1 MNTKIKFILL
11 LAFIAAAVVS
21 VKALGLGEYLE
32 EERLRAW
39 IGSYG
44 VWGPLV
50 YILFYSIAPSL
61 MLPGL
66 PITVIGGVLFGP
78 VWGTLYVMA
87 GATIGAGLAFLLARK
102 LGREWV
108 AGIIKGGR
116 LEELD
121 RKVEEQGWKIVA
133 FTRLI
138 PLFPFNMLNYAF
150 GLTGIRFSHYII
162 ATFIFIFPG
171 AVAFVVFSSSL
182 LGLLQGRVTKE
193 FAIGAALVIIV
204 SLIPFLY
211 KRSKGRRR
219 TF

>member
-1 MNTKIKFILL
+1 MNTKIKFIIL
-11 LAFIAAAVVS
+11 LAFIAAAVIS
-21 VKALGLGEYLE
+21 VKAFGLGEYLE

-44 VWGPLV
+44 AWGPLI

-78 VWGTLYVMA
+78 FWGTVYVMI

-102 LGREWV
+102 LGRDWV
-108 AGIIKGGR
+108 ASVIKGGR

-138 PLFPFNMLNYAF
+138 PLFPFNVLNYAF
-150 GLTGIRFSHYII
+150 GLTRIRFGHYMI

-171 AVAFVVFSSSL
+171 AVAFVVFSSSF
-182 LGLLQGRVTKE
+182 LGLLQGKVTKE
-193 FAIGAALVIIV
+193 FIVGALLVIIV
-204 SLIPFLY
+204 SLIPVLY
-211 KRSKGRRR
+211 RRSKSRRKPL
-219 TF
+219 